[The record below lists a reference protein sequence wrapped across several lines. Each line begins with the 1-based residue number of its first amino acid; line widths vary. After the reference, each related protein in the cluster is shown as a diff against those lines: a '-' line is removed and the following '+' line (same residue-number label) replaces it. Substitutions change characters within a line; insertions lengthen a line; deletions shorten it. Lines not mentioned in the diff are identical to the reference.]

1 MNRQTLGMMQIT
13 AAAVCWGSLG
23 ILGTLMNRAGFDG
36 VQVATLRIVI
46 AGLILLAALPYFLKF
61 LRGLDK
67 RGLPVLTLQSL
78 IGVLGMSL
86 LYFAAVSR
94 VGASLAVALLYT
106 APIWSLIF
114 GRILLGEAI
123 TKRSALL
130 TVVAAS
136 GVGLTMAGSMNFDLI
151 GIVIGLGSGICY
163 ALYGVLG
170 KKAMTRG
177 HPMRLLFTSV
187 SISALALLLLPATHA
202 TLAQFAAQEPQV
214 WITAF
219 ALAMVGT
226 VLAFSLFVRGLE
238 KMPAAKAA
246 VFTVFEPFTA
256 VILAVLVLGERLNA
270 LQYLG
275 VFLIIAVAASNAAG
289 NKEKMNKALGRQ
301 SRSQKAG

>member
-1 MNRQTLGMMQIT
+1 MDKQTIGMIQIT

-46 AGLILLAALPYFLKF
+46 AAAVLLAALPYFFKF
-61 LRGLDK
+61 LRGIEIS
-67 RGLPVLTLQSL
+67 RLPVLVLQSL

-106 APIWSLIF
+106 APVWSLIF
-114 GRILLGEAI
+114 GRILLGEQI
-123 TKRSALL
+123 TRKSALL

-136 GVGLTMAGSMNFDLI
+136 GVGLTMAGGMNFDLS
-151 GIVIGLGSGICY
+151 GIFIGLSSGICY

-170 KKAMTRG
+170 KKAMTG
-177 HPMRLLFTSV
+177 APPMLLLFTSV
-187 SISALALLLLPATHA
+187 SISAAALLLFPATHA
-202 TLAQFAAQEPQV
+202 TLVQFAAQSPQV
-214 WITAF
+214 WLTAFALSFVGTITAF
-219 ALAMVGT
+219 AL
-226 VLAFSLFVRGLE
+226 FVKGLE

-256 VILAVLVLGERLNA
+256 VMLAVWLLGEQLGS

-275 VFLIIAVAASNAAG
+275 VFLIIAVAVLNAAG
-289 NKEKMNKALGRQ
+289 KKEKMERALAE
-301 SRSQKAG
+301 K